1 MMFLVHVAANVV
13 VVREQL
19 VQVIDAFLTGRLR
32 EGNRYS
38 DQVTVWLHFVRRLMH
53 QRARVL
59 QDCRSILD
67 GFTHTLLRS
76 TRLLGQAVT

>member
-1 MMFLVHVAANVV
+1 
-13 VVREQL
+13 
-19 VQVIDAFLTGRLR
+19 
-32 EGNRYS
+32 
-38 DQVTVWLHFVRRLMH
+38 VRRLMH

-59 QDCRSILD
+59 QDCRSILG